1 MRAAAPA
8 SKTARRPLRRES
20 SLYRLSPD
28 ASGGQWDLLRV
39 TREFDASP
47 GNLTEEMIERMNG
60 WAAREEAFAGLRL
73 RKEGWKRLPGEI
85 LLLDGSPSRM
95 PLAPETARV
104 VAAWLAERGAAIPVQ
119 VVNRREALLE
129 RVARSPRETLV
140 LSQTAQR
147 SLYDSHLAEALI
159 ERGVVVVPGP
169 ITAPGGP
176 LSNKKTTYEL
186 LNNGHPEGSNG
197 HPARL
202 AARYHTIEVDGDGP
216 AATARAILEEAQ
228 RLARKWGET
237 AFFVKPQEGGGGR
250 GAFRLDIFPEGFSLP
265 DLSRLG
271 VPPERSCPL
280 PLPLDPAD
288 RSHLKALAFVADR
301 FAASPATARAY
312 LDSSPLPS
320 LPKGGARTAH
330 LAGLLRHCRLPLM
343 ENLRAAA
350 EPFPKAQRRLARAI
364 ENYEDLF
371 EVRYR
376 PLLCEWID
384 FGLFSLRVHLRMSRS
399 GPVLESLYARLF
411 PIEFTEQSIG
421 TIGVDSITNRTGG
434 GMEFNRYAPLH
445 PSLAAAAG
453 GVDALAKRLRGAF
466 HAFARY
472 VRLLPPEER
481 IALPVRAE
489 FDLSPLN
496 GLIAEGNADPVRA
509 QCPNTR
515 WERFCADSQ
524 AWLEDALAYYS
535 WKAGGR

>member
-1 MRAAAPA
+1 MRAAFQS
-8 SKTARRPLRRES
+8 SKTARGPLRRDP

-28 ASGGQWDLLRV
+28 ASGGEWDLVRV
-39 TREFDASP
+39 SREFDGSA
-47 GNLTEEMIERMNG
+47 GNLTEELIERMNG
-60 WAAREEAFAGLRL
+60 WAAREEAFADLRL
-73 RKEGWKRLPGEI
+73 RKWGWRRLPGEI

-95 PLAPETARV
+95 PLTPETARAA
-104 VAAWLAERGAAIPVQ
+104 AAWLAERGAAIPVQ
-119 VVNRREALLE
+119 VLNRREALLA

-140 LSQTAQR
+140 LSQAAQR

-169 ITAPGGP
+169 VTAPGGP

-186 LNNGHPEGSNG
+186 LNGHPQGSNG
-197 HPARL
+197 HLARL
-202 AARYHTIEVDGDGP
+202 AARYHTIGVDGEGP
-216 AATARAILEEAQ
+216 AAAARAILKEAQ
-228 RLARKWGET
+228 RLARKWDET
-237 AFFVKPQEGGGGR
+237 VFFVKPQEGGGGR
-250 GAFRLDIFPEGFSLP
+250 GAFRLDVFPDGFSLP

-271 VPPERSCPL
+271 IPPERSCPL
-280 PLPLDPAD
+280 PLPLDAAD
-288 RSHLKALAFVADR
+288 RSHLRALAFVADR

-312 LDSSPLPS
+312 LDGSPLPS
-320 LPKGGARTAH
+320 LRKGGARAAH
-330 LAGLLRHCRLPLM
+330 LGGLLRRCRPRLV
-343 ENLRAAA
+343 EGLRAAA

-371 EVRYR
+371 EVRYQ

-399 GPVLESLYARLF
+399 GPLLESLYARLF
-411 PIEFTEQSIG
+411 PVEFTEQTIG
-421 TIGVDSITNRTGG
+421 VIGVDSITNRTGG

-445 PSLAAAAG
+445 PSLVASVG
-453 GVDALAKRLRGAF
+453 GMDALAKRLHGAF
-466 HAFARY
+466 HAFARF
-472 VRLLPPEER
+472 VRLLPPGER
-481 IALPVRAE
+481 EALPVRAE
-489 FDLSPLN
+489 FDLSPLS

-515 WERFCADSQ
+515 WGRFCADSQ